1 MLRIVFIMLLGVA
14 VGRLLRG
21 RNLKWLP
28 AATTLLVWSL
38 LFLLGYEVGGDP
50 RVIGSLAT
58 LGIEAL
64 TLSLAGILGS
74 AALAWLLWRMATK
87 RGEERP

>member
-1 MLRIVFIMLLGVA
+1 MLLGVA
-14 VGRLLRG
+14 VGRLLRS

-28 AATTLLVWSL
+28 KVTMLLIWSL

-50 RVIGSLAT
+50 RVVGSLAT

-64 TLSLAGILGS
+64 ALSLAGILGS
-74 AALAWLLWRMATK
+74 ALFAWLLWHVVTK
-87 RGEERP
+87 RKEENLS

>member
-28 AATTLLVWSL
+28 AVTMLLIWSL
-38 LFLLGYEVGGDP
+38 LFLLGYEVGSDP
-50 RVIGSLAT
+50 RVVAGLASL
-58 LGIEAL
+58 GMEAL
-64 TLSLAGILGS
+64 VLSLAGILGS
-74 AALAWLLWRMATK
+74 AVLAWLLWRMAA
-87 RGEERP
+87 RRREERP

>member
-14 VGRLLRG
+14 VGRLLRS

-28 AATTLLVWSL
+28 PVTTALIWSL

-50 RVIGSLAT
+50 RVVGSLGT
-58 LGIEAL
+58 LGVEAL
-64 TLSLAGILGS
+64 VLSLAAVLGS
-74 AALAWLLWRMATK
+74 AVFACILWRIVTRRK
-87 RGEERP
+87 GKQI